1 MSETDENQL
10 SRLNTGEAY
19 AYFRGLVEPVR
30 IMTEDI
36 REKEGIRLIVPDSEL
51 QQRMHY
57 WDDKQE
63 LLKPYSDCS
72 ICSVCGKCD
81 FTLRDDAKY
90 YVDQIFMMDKKQ
102 IKDKNA
108 LFGKIINMKK
118 RLHELNVPYEG
129 DRFKQ
134 LLYCVCIRYIRK
146 AALETPIVLSK
157 AETERVL
164 NRSLNPLAA
173 SDVISD

>member
-1 MSETDENQL
+1 MSETDEDQL

-36 REKEGIRLIVPDSEL
+36 REKEGIRLVVPDSEL

-72 ICSVCGKCD
+72 ICDVCKRCI
-81 FTLRDDAKY
+81 FALRDDAKY
-90 YVDQIFMMDKKQ
+90 YVEQLFL
-102 IKDKNA
+102 KDKPSLKDKQA
-108 LFGKIINMKK
+108 LFSKIMNMEKHLK
-118 RLHELNVPYEG
+118 EMNTGYE
-129 DRFKQ
+129 DNQFRQ
-134 LLYCVCIRYIRK
+134 LLYCVCVRYIRK
-146 AALETPIVLSK
+146 AALETPAILSRT
-157 AETERVL
+157 ETERVL
-164 NRSLNPLAA
+164 IRALEHKNVE
-173 SDVISD
+173 SDIN